1 MANLNVREMA
11 KIAIDK
17 KLCKEYNDASKGV
30 DNFIVYLNDGD
41 EFQIQLFNP
50 TNRVIGAKLK
60 FNNEQRGWLSSDNYI
75 VLRPG
80 ERVWLERFLDCCDK
94 FVFNTYEVSN
104 SRQVMEAI
112 RDNGD
117 ITVEF
122 YYEDNSNRSG
132 NVTIS
137 RPTVLLYSD
146 PYTFAPDIVYCRNNI
161 TGSIKCGTNSCMASE
176 DSDCISA
183 VSQILGITSNP
194 SATTTAGSATVNTAY
209 YTTTGSACYSD
220 SAYTTTKKEY
230 NPHKSDKT
238 VETGRV
244 EHGSYSG
251 QNFKNVY
258 YDFEYWPFATKN
270 FKLLPVSRKQ
280 YSEHDLKKVYC
291 TNCGKKLSPKFK
303 FCPVCGTKVNN

>member
-11 KIAIDK
+11 KIAVNK

-60 FNNEQRGWLSSDNYI
+60 FNNEHKGWVSSDNYI

-80 ERVWLERFLDCCDK
+80 ERVWLERFLDCHDR

-112 RDNGD
+112 KDNGD

-122 YYEDNSNRSG
+122 YYEDNSHNIT
-132 NVTIS
+132 VS
-137 RPTVLLYSD
+137 RPPTILYSG
-146 PYTFAPDIVYCRNNI
+146 PFTFAPENVYY
-161 TGSIKCGTNSCMASE
+161 GSSISDSGSVICGTNSCLAFE
-176 DSDCISA
+176 DSDSISA
-183 VSQILGITSNP
+183 VAQMLDLVSNS
-194 SATTTAGSATVNTAY
+194 SATTTAGSATVNTATY
-209 YTTTGSACYSD
+209 CSD
-220 SAYTTTKKEY
+220 STYTTTKKEY
-230 NPHKSDKT
+230 NPTKSNKT
-238 VETGRV
+238 VETGRI

-280 YSEHDLKKVYC
+280 YSEHDLKKIYC
-291 TNCGKKLSPKFK
+291 TNCGKKLSSKFK
-303 FCPVCGTKVNN
+303 FCPACGAKVVN

>member
-11 KIAIDK
+11 KIAINK

-60 FNNEQRGWLSSDNYI
+60 FNNEHKGWTSSNNYI

-80 ERVWLERFLDCCDK
+80 ERVWLERFLDCHDK

-104 SRQVMEAI
+104 SRQVLEAI
-112 RDNGD
+112 KDNGD

-132 NVTIS
+132 NITIS
-137 RPTVLLYSD
+137 RPILYSE
-146 PYTFAPDIVYCRNNI
+146 PFTFVPDIVYCGNNI
-161 TGSIKCGTNSCMASE
+161 SGSIKCGTNLCTVSE
-176 DSDCISA
+176 DSNSISA
-183 VSQILGITSNP
+183 VSQTLGITSNP
-194 SATTTAGSATVNTAY
+194 SATTTAGSAY
-209 YTTTGSACYSD
+209 YSD

-258 YDFEYWPFATKN
+258 YDFESWPFVTKN

-291 TNCGKKLSPKFK
+291 TNCGKKLLSKFK
-303 FCPVCGTKVNN
+303 FCPACGTKVNN

>member
-11 KIAIDK
+11 KIAVDK

-60 FNNEQRGWLSSDNYI
+60 FNNERKGWVSSDNYI

-80 ERVWLERFLDCCDK
+80 ERVWLERFLDCHDK

-104 SRQVMEAI
+104 SKQVMEAI
-112 RDNGD
+112 KDNGD

-122 YYEDNSNRSG
+122 YYEDNSCKCDSI
-132 NVTIS
+132 TIS
-137 RPTVLLYSD
+137 RPNILYSE
-146 PYTFAPDIVYCRNNI
+146 PFTFAPKIYYGSNI
-161 TGSIKCGTNSCMASE
+161 SDSGSVIYSTNSCISLE
-176 DSDCISA
+176 NSDSVSAIS
-183 VSQILGITSNP
+183 QMLGLTSNA
-194 SATTTAGSATVNTAY
+194 SATTTAGSATVNTATY
-209 YTTTGSACYSD
+209 YND
-220 SAYTTTKKEY
+220 STYTTTKKEY
-230 NPHKSDKT
+230 NPSKSDKT
-238 VETGRV
+238 IETGRV

-258 YDFEYWPFATKN
+258 YNFEYWPFATKN

-280 YSEHDLKKVYC
+280 YSEHDLKKIYC
-291 TNCGKKLSPKFK
+291 TNCGKKLSSKFK
-303 FCPVCGTKVNN
+303 FCPACGAKVVN

>member
-80 ERVWLERFLDCCDK
+80 ERVWLERFLDCHDR

-104 SRQVMEAI
+104 SSQVMEAI
-112 RDNGD
+112 KDNGD

-122 YYEDNSNRSG
+122 YYEDNSCKCDSI
-132 NVTIS
+132 TIS
-137 RPTVLLYSD
+137 RPNILYTE
-146 PYTFAPDIVYCRNNI
+146 PFTFAPEIYYGSNI
-161 TGSIKCGTNSCMASE
+161 SDSGSVICGTNSCVSSANS
-176 DSDCISA
+176 DSISA
-183 VSQILGITSNP
+183 VSQISGLTLNA
-194 SATTTAGSATVNTAY
+194 SATTTAGSAY
-209 YTTTGSACYSD
+209 YSGST
-220 SAYTTTKKEY
+220 YTTTKKEY
-230 NPHKSDKT
+230 NPSKSDKT

-258 YDFEYWPFATKN
+258 YNFEYWPFATKN

-291 TNCGKKLSPKFK
+291 TNCGKKLLPKFK
-303 FCPVCGTKVNN
+303 FCPACGTKVNN

>member
-80 ERVWLERFLDCCDK
+80 ERVWLERFLDCHDR
-94 FVFNTYEVSN
+94 FIFNTYEVSN
-104 SRQVMEAI
+104 SSQVMEAI

-122 YYEDNSNRSG
+122 YYEDNSCKCDSI
-132 NVTIS
+132 TIS
-137 RPTVLLYSD
+137 RPNILYTE
-146 PYTFAPDIVYCRNNI
+146 PFTFAPEIYY
-161 TGSIKCGTNSCMASE
+161 GSSISDLGSVRCGTNSCVSSANS
-176 DSDCISA
+176 DSISA
-183 VSQILGITSNP
+183 VSQTLGITSNP
-194 SATTTAGSATVNTAY
+194 SATTTAGSAY
-209 YTTTGSACYSD
+209 YSD
-220 SAYTTTKKEY
+220 SAYTYTTTKKEY
-230 NPHKSDKT
+230 NPSKSDKT

-291 TNCGKKLSPKFK
+291 TNCGKKLLSKFK
-303 FCPVCGTKVNN
+303 FCPACGTKVNN

>member
-1 MANLNVREMA
+1 MANLNSREMA
-11 KIAIDK
+11 KIAIGK

-80 ERVWLERFLDCCDK
+80 ERVWLERFLDCHDK

-104 SRQVMEAI
+104 SKQVMEAI
-112 RDNGD
+112 KDNGD

-122 YYEDNSNRSG
+122 YYEDNSCKCDSI
-132 NVTIS
+132 TIS
-137 RPTVLLYSD
+137 RPNILYSESF
-146 PYTFAPDIVYCRNNI
+146 TFAPDIVYCENNI
-161 TGSIKCGTNSCMASE
+161 SDSDSIKCSANLCMTSE
-176 DSDCISA
+176 DLNSISA
-183 VSQILGITSNP
+183 VSQISGITSNP
-194 SATTTAGSATVNTAY
+194 SATTTASSTYYSGST
-209 YTTTGSACYSD
+209 
-220 SAYTTTKKEY
+220 YTTTKKEY
-230 NPHKSDKT
+230 NPSKSDKT
-238 VETGRV
+238 IETGRV

-258 YDFEYWPFATKN
+258 YNFEYWPFATKN

-303 FCPVCGTKVNN
+303 FCPACGTKVNN

>member
-11 KIAIDK
+11 KIALDK

-50 TNRVIGAKLK
+50 TNRVIGVKLK
-60 FNNEQRGWLSSDNYI
+60 FNNEHKGWLSSDNYI

-80 ERVWLERFLDCCDK
+80 ERVWLERFLDCRDK

-122 YYEDNSNRSG
+122 YYEDNSRRSE
-132 NVTIS
+132 NITIS
-137 RPTVLLYSD
+137 QPTILYSE
-146 PYTFAPDIVYCRNNI
+146 PFTFAPDIVYCGNNLS
-161 TGSIKCGTNSCMASE
+161 GSIKCGTNLCMTSE
-176 DSDCISA
+176 DSDSISA
-183 VSQILGITSNP
+183 VSQILGVTSNS
-194 SATTTAGSATVNTAY
+194 SATTTAGSATVNTATY
-209 YTTTGSACYSD
+209 CSD

-230 NPHKSDKT
+230 NPGKSDKT
-238 VETGRV
+238 IETGRV
-244 EHGSYSG
+244 EHGGYSG

-291 TNCGKKLSPKFK
+291 TNCGKKLLSKFK
-303 FCPVCGTKVNN
+303 FCPACGTKVNN

>member
-11 KIAIDK
+11 KIAVGK

-50 TNRVIGAKLK
+50 TNRVIGAKLR
-60 FNNEQRGWLSSDNYI
+60 FNNEHKGWISSDNYI

-80 ERVWLERFLDCCDK
+80 ERVWLERFLDCHDK

-112 RDNGD
+112 KDNGD

-122 YYEDNSNRSG
+122 YYEDNSSRST
-132 NVTIS
+132 NITVSQPTILC
-137 RPTVLLYSD
+137 PE
-146 PYTFAPDIVYCRNNI
+146 PFTFAPEIYY
-161 TGSIKCGTNSCMASE
+161 GSSISDSGSVVCGTNSRLDSGN
-176 DSDCISA
+176 SDCISA
-183 VSQILGITSNP
+183 VSQILGLASNS
-194 SATTTAGSATVNTAY
+194 SATTTAYSATVNTATY
-209 YTTTGSACYSD
+209 GSASTYTTT
-220 SAYTTTKKEY
+220 TKEY
-230 NPHKSDKT
+230 NPSKSNKT
-238 VETGRV
+238 IETGRI

-280 YSEHDLKKVYC
+280 YSEHDLKKIYC
-291 TNCGKKLSPKFK
+291 TNCGKKLLSKFK
-303 FCPVCGTKVNN
+303 FCPACGAKVVN